1 MLGCVRISVM
11 ELLSYIIE
19 QIINGLQLGAV
30 YALIALGY
38 TMVYGVLRL
47 INFAHGDVFMLG
59 AFIAYFLITKFGL
72 PIYLV
77 FIITMLSTGLAG
89 YLIEKIA
96 YKPLR
101 QAPKI
106 SLLITAVGVSLF
118 LEYFLGL
125 NALFTSNYIA
135 FPRPFEI
142 ENYDFSLFS
151 VTNVQLLIFFI
162 TFLSLFLVYLLV
174 YRTKYGRAM
183 RAVSYDRETAALMG
197 INIDGIISFTFIVG
211 ASLAGL
217 GGILYGIAYPQINVF
232 MGIMPGIKS
241 FIAAVLGGI
250 GIVHGAVLG
259 GFIIGLLEVFV
270 SAFISSTFRDALIF
284 IILLLV
290 LILKPGGIF
299 GKRIE
304 KV

>member
-1 MLGCVRISVM
+1 M
-11 ELLSYIIE
+11 ELLGYIIE
-19 QIINGLQLGAV
+19 QTINGLQLGAV

-47 INFAHGDVFMLG
+47 INFAHGDIFMLG
-59 AFIAYFLITKFGL
+59 AFIAYFLITKFGM

-101 QAPKI
+101 HAPKI

-118 LEYFLGL
+118 LEYFLSL
-125 NALFTSNYIA
+125 NALFTPNYIA

-142 ENYDFSLFS
+142 ESYNVTFFT
-151 VTNVQLLIFFI
+151 VTNIQLLIFLI
-162 TFLSLFLVYLLV
+162 TFVSLFLVYLLV
-174 YRTKYGRAM
+174 YRTKYGKAM
-183 RAVSYDRETAALMG
+183 RAVSYNREVASLMG
-197 INIDGIISFTFIVG
+197 IGIDGIISFTFIVG

-270 SAFISSTFRDALIF
+270 SAFVSSTFRDGLIF

-290 LILKPGGIF
+290 LILKPSGIF

>member
-1 MLGCVRISVM
+1 V
-11 ELLSYIIE
+11 EQLSYLL
-19 QIINGLQLGAV
+19 QQCINGLQLGAV

-47 INFAHGDVFMLG
+47 INFAHGDIFMLG
-59 AFIAYFLITKFGL
+59 AFIAYYLISRLNL

-77 FIITMLSTGLAG
+77 FALTMICTALAG
-89 YLIEKIA
+89 YIIEKVA

-101 QAPKI
+101 NAPKI

-118 LEYFLGL
+118 LEYFLNL
-125 NALFTSNYIA
+125 NALFTPNYIA
-135 FPRPFEI
+135 FPRPFDVEAF
-142 ENYDFSLFS
+142 DVVLFT
-151 VTNVQLLIFFI
+151 VTNVQLIIFAI
-162 TFLSLFLVYLLV
+162 TGVSLGLLYLLV
-174 YRTKYGRAM
+174 YKTKQGKAM
-183 RAVSYDRETAALMG
+183 RAVSFDKEIASLMG
-197 INIDGIISFTFIVG
+197 INIDATISLTFIVG
-211 ASLAGL
+211 AALAGV

-250 GIVHGAVLG
+250 GIIHGAVLG
-259 GFIIGLLEVFV
+259 GFIIGLSEVFV
-270 SAFISSTFRDALIF
+270 SAFLSSTFRDGVIF
-284 IILLLV
+284 VILFLVLLL
-290 LILKPGGIF
+290 KPTGIF

>member
-1 MLGCVRISVM
+1 M
-11 ELLSYIIE
+11 EQISYIF
-19 QIINGLQLGAV
+19 QQVVNGIQLGAV

-47 INFAHGDVFMLG
+47 IDFAHGDVFMLG
-59 AFIAYFLITKFGL
+59 AFVAYFLISKFGL

-77 FIITMLSTGLAG
+77 FILTMFSCALVG
-89 YLIEKIA
+89 YIIEKVA

-101 QAPKI
+101 NAPKI

-118 LEYFLGL
+118 LEYFLSL
-125 NALFTSNYIA
+125 KALFTPNYIP

-142 ENYDFSLFS
+142 KAYDLSLF
-151 VTNVQLLIFFI
+151 VITNVQMLIFVI
-162 TFLSLFLVYLLV
+162 TFISLFILYFLI
-174 YRTKYGRAM
+174 YRTKYGIAM
-183 RAVSYDRETAALMG
+183 RAVSHDKETASLMG
-197 INIDGIISFTFIVG
+197 VGIDGIISFTFIIG
-211 ASLAGL
+211 ASLAGV

-250 GIVHGAVLG
+250 GIIHGAVVG
-259 GFIIGLLEVFV
+259 GLIIGLCEVFV
-270 SAFISSTFRDALIF
+270 SAFLSSTLRDGVIF
-284 IILLLV
+284 IILFAVLLFR
-290 LILKPGGIF
+290 PMGIF
-299 GKRIE
+299 GKKIE

>member
-1 MLGCVRISVM
+1 M
-11 ELLSYIIE
+11 ELLGYIIE

-47 INFAHGDVFMLG
+47 INFAHGDIFMLG
-59 AFIAYFLITKFGL
+59 AFIAYFLISKFGM

-118 LEYFLGL
+118 LEYFLSL
-125 NALFTSNYIA
+125 NALFTPNYIA

-142 ENYDFSLFS
+142 QSYDLSLFS
-151 VTNVQLLIFFI
+151 VTNVQLLIFLV
-162 TFLSLFLVYLLV
+162 TFVSLFLVYLLV
-174 YRTKYGRAM
+174 YRTKYGKAM
-183 RAVSYDRETAALMG
+183 RAVSHDKETASLMG
-197 INIDGIISFTFIVG
+197 IGIDGIISFTFIVG

-270 SAFISSTFRDALIF
+270 SAFVSSTFRDGIIF

-290 LILKPGGIF
+290 LIFKPSGIF

>member
-1 MLGCVRISVM
+1 M
-11 ELLSYIIE
+11 ELLGYIIE

-47 INFAHGDVFMLG
+47 INFAHGDIFMLG
-59 AFIAYFLITKFGL
+59 AFIAYFLITKFGM

-118 LEYFLGL
+118 LEYFLSL
-125 NALFTSNYIA
+125 NALFTPNYIA

-142 ENYDFSLFS
+142 QSYDLSLFS
-151 VTNVQLLIFFI
+151 VTNVQLLIFLV
-162 TFLSLFLVYLLV
+162 TFVSLFLVYLLV
-174 YRTKYGRAM
+174 YRTKYGKAM
-183 RAVSYDRETAALMG
+183 RAVSHDKETASLMG
-197 INIDGIISFTFIVG
+197 IGIDGIISFTFIVG

-250 GIVHGAVLG
+250 GIVYGAVLG
-259 GFIIGLLEVFV
+259 GFTIGLLEVFV
-270 SAFISSTFRDALIF
+270 SAFVSSTFRDGIIF

-290 LILKPGGIF
+290 LIFKPSGIF